1 MGTGFPKA
9 EFHVTKLRRSV
20 ILHIL
25 ECTVRPKNGDIQR
38 TCEWWKGL
46 MESSGAF
53 KNGKALSRMD
63 GENNVLIFRH
73 LFNDLAEEQKAWET
87 WGGSEASKRH
97 REHRNEYFEGHGTF
111 HRYNVLH
118 SY

>member
-1 MGTGFPKA
+1 M
-9 EFHVTKLRRSV
+9 
-20 ILHIL
+20 HIL
-25 ECTVRPKNGDIQR
+25 ECTVRPVNGDLQR
-38 TCEWWKGL
+38 TLEYWKGL
-46 MESSGAF
+46 MEISDGAF
-53 KNGKALSRMD
+53 NNGQALNRMD

-97 REHRNEYFEGHGTF
+97 RENRNEYFEGRGTF